1 MADPIVCEDLMKV
14 FPPNTHAVD
23 GVSFHVRDGEVFG
36 FLGPNGAGK
45 TTTVQMLTTMLVPT
59 SGRAE
64 VAGIDVRLHPDQV
77 RRKVGIV
84 FQESTSDDE
93 LTGRENLELTG
104 ALYGVPTAESR
115 TRAKRLLERMQLADW
130 GDRRVKTY
138 SGGMRRRLELA
149 AGLIHSPHLLFLDE
163 PTLGLDPQGRAG
175 LWQYVRELRKESGIT
190 VFMTT
195 HYLDEADGMCDRVAI
210 IDHGKIVATGTPSEL
225 KDRVGGDL
233 VTLTTAGTEPD
244 ISVTLSSLPDVIS
257 VTRLDSGYRLKCR
270 QGEAVVPL
278 AVALCARSGVTIVS
292 VSVKKPTLDE
302 AFLQFTG
309 REFREDGGGPS
320 DIDRT
325 MRVNQWRG
333 RQR

>member
-1 MADPIVCEDLMKV
+1 MTDPIVTESLVKV
-14 FPPNTHAVD
+14 FPPETRAVD
-23 GVSFHVRDGEVFG
+23 GVTFSVREGEVFG

-45 TTTVQMLTTMLVPT
+45 TTTVQMLTTLLTPT

-64 VAGIDVRLHPDQV
+64 VAGIDVRAHPDQV
-77 RRKVGIV
+77 RRRVGIV
-84 FQESTSDDE
+84 FQESTCDDE
-93 LTGRENLELTG
+93 LSGRENLELSA
-104 ALYGVPTAESR
+104 ALYGVPPGEARS
-115 TRAKRLLERMQLADW
+115 KSKDLLERMQLKDAA
-130 GDRRVKTY
+130 DRRVKTY

-149 AGLIHSPHLLFLDE
+149 AGLLHSPHLLFLDE

-175 LWQYVRELRKESGIT
+175 LWEYVRQLRKETGIT

-195 HYLDEADGMCDRVAI
+195 HYLDEADQMCDRIAI

-225 KDRVGGDL
+225 KEKVGGD
-233 VTLTTAGTEPD
+233 V
-244 ISVTLSSLPDVIS
+244 VTLSTDGSASDISSALQQLPGVVS
-257 VTRLDSGYRLKCR
+257 VARQPPGYRIVCR

-278 AVALCARSGVTIVS
+278 AVGACSQAKVGLTN

-302 AFLQFTG
+302 AFLQVTG